1 MFFGNEFYNCETI
14 CKSEEV
20 PLNICELCFKT
31 NIVTLD
37 KLRTSEIGIQCSDSN
52 CKNKEIKYMTIPKFI
67 NLLEKIKESKN
78 EKYPTPEKT
87 YGYSKIC
94 YYCFKNKCGS
104 QTHPYVNVG
113 SLLTQVNEII
123 EKVEEKKNKN
133 EECLKLL
140 ENLYNKSKQLFM
152 KKIKFYENIQNL
164 IEIFQENYRYR
175 EYDISNLKNLIQ
187 CLSLTFPNSEKG
199 IYDLLQNLDREIDS
213 YSKKQITL
221 SEINIKSFLF
231 NFEKIND
238 ISDIIKNLKIIHN
251 KEISFYSNSYSS
263 TVIGTTSGNL
273 RIKKNNQT
281 RKYSFSYSISYATWI
296 SEHALAFGQ
305 FNNAI
310 GVVTDDEQKKII
322 EGHDDRVN
330 KVITLKDN
338 VFASC
343 SNDKKIKIWKLKCET
358 SINIEQLS
366 IIEAHSDW
374 VNSII
379 LLKKH
384 NYLVSGSAGED
395 NSVKIFDLSDGNKCI
410 NVFENVECCSKNS
423 LDSINEEVILVGGLN
438 KVVCLNI
445 ITMKEEMS
453 ITTDGYVTCFFIDEK
468 FIRDVLYGF
477 QNKIY
482 HLNLNSR
489 ESKPVI
495 RTEGEICYIYISKES
510 LINSI

>member
-1 MFFGNEFYNCETI
+1 M
-14 CKSEEV
+14 
-20 PLNICELCFKT
+20 
-31 NIVTLD
+31 
-37 KLRTSEIGIQCSDSN
+37 
-52 CKNKEIKYMTIPKFI
+52 
-67 NLLEKIKESKN
+67 
-78 EKYPTPEKT
+78 
-87 YGYSKIC
+87 
-94 YYCFKNKCGS
+94 
-104 QTHPYVNVG
+104 
-113 SLLTQVNEII
+113 
-123 EKVEEKKNKN
+123 
-133 EECLKLL
+133 
-140 ENLYNKSKQLFM
+140 
-152 KKIKFYENIQNL
+152 
-164 IEIFQENYRYR
+164 
-175 EYDISNLKNLIQ
+175 
-187 CLSLTFPNSEKG
+187 
-199 IYDLLQNLDREIDS
+199 
-213 YSKKQITL
+213 
-221 SEINIKSFLF
+221 
-231 NFEKIND
+231 
-238 ISDIIKNLKIIHN
+238 
-251 KEISFYSNSYSS
+251 
-263 TVIGTTSGNL
+263 
-273 RIKKNNQT
+273 
-281 RKYSFSYSISYATWI
+281 
-296 SEHALAFGQ
+296 
-305 FNNAI
+305 
-310 GVVTDDEQKKII
+310 KII

-358 SINIEQLS
+358 SIKIEQLS
-366 IIEAHSDW
+366 IIEAHRDW

-482 HLNLNSR
+482 LLNLNSR

-495 RTEGEICYIYISKES
+495 RTEGEICYIYI
-510 LINSI
+510 